1 MKSLLSSMRWSVA
14 GSLLAVLAAAMLI
27 AGCGGSSSKSNT
39 VAVVNLSPAT
49 ISLVAGQVTQLSV
62 SAVNSAATTVAT
74 TFTFNSTNPNLVTV
88 SPAGLVCAGVWDS
101 TFVACNGNNASG
113 VPLTGTATI
122 TASAAGVTSSPVTV
136 SVHPSVTSIQVT
148 PAPLPAGTSCVSH
161 GNTQQFTAKALHNTT
176 DITSSIGQF
185 SWTSS
190 NGSVV
195 GVDANGLATANAP
208 GEAGIV
214 ASVGGVTSQSVPF
227 DTCMPQRIVLHITG
241 DPPGQPTEAT
251 TLAVGQK
258 QTVQAD
264 MIDTNGVVTLG
275 APVTIS
281 SNNPA
286 VATVGGASSGSTL
299 TATAPGG
306 AGLVAVCAPP
316 KCGSGVN
323 KPVYSNL
330 FGVNVTGTS
339 PATTVYVGTTTI
351 PAPGTSPA
359 IVPIDTSKSPPAPGT
374 PIVLP
379 GAPTSMAFT
388 SDGLKLFV
396 DTSSGLVAVDAFSN
410 AATLVDADAI
420 GTILAVSPDGT
431 KVIISNVKFQLDVP
445 SQRIFIFDS
454 SNGTLQTFILPGAV
468 AAAFTSDGFKAYI
481 AANFLDLRTNP
492 PTPGSAIYVWSP
504 ALTLRTL
511 SATGKPNSV
520 APITAGPLSVVADGS
535 GLQVFNVCDN
545 SLNTTL
551 STTSAPQLVAAQK
564 NANTIA
570 VVNQTGVDI
579 KFANLPD
586 TTIGQCPPPV
596 TFNNQFSGFGLGTF
610 TARQVLFGSN
620 GSHIAVLPVG
630 INQIGVAI
638 PSAGPGVIP
647 IAAGGTEA
655 VSGDLTQDGNTL
667 WAGVGGT
674 NTVHEISLDG
684 GGDFFQVQLNLNNTN
699 AVPDLIAVRPK

>member
-1 MKSLLSSMRWSVA
+1 MQWSVA
-14 GSLLAVLAAAMLI
+14 RSLLAVFAAMLI
-27 AGCGGSSSKSNT
+27 AGCGGSSSNTNT
-39 VAVVNLSPAT
+39 VAVVNLAPAT
-49 ISLVAGQVTQLSV
+49 ISLVAGQVSQLTV
-62 SAVNSAATTVAT
+62 AAVNSAATAVTT
-74 TFTFNSTNPNLVTV
+74 TFTFNSTNPNLVTI
-88 SPAGLVCAGVWDS
+88 SPSGLVCGGVWDS
-101 TFVACNGNNASG
+101 TFVTCNGNNAAG
-113 VPLTGTATI
+113 VPLTGTATV
-122 TASAAGVTSSPVTV
+122 TASAAGITSSPVTV
-136 SVHPSVTSIQVT
+136 SVHPNVTSIQISPT
-148 PAPLPAGTSCVSH
+148 TLPGCISH
-161 GNTQQFTAKALHNTT
+161 SNTAQFTAKAFNNGN

-185 SWTSS
+185 SWASS
-190 NGSVV
+190 DVTVV
-195 GVDANGLATANAP
+195 RVDANGLATANSP
-208 GEAGIV
+208 GLAGIV

-227 DTCMPQRIVLHITG
+227 NTCMPQRLVLHLTG
-241 DPPGQPTEAT
+241 DPPGQPTETT
-251 TLAVGQK
+251 TLAVGQT
-258 QTVQAD
+258 QVIQAD

-281 SNNPA
+281 SNNTA
-286 VATVGGASSGSTL
+286 VASIGGSTL

-316 KCGSGVN
+316 KCGNGVN
-323 KPVYSNL
+323 QPVYSNL

-359 IVPIDTSKSPPAPGT
+359 IVPIDTSQSPPLPGT
-374 PIVLP
+374 PIALP

-388 SDGLKLFV
+388 SDGLKLYV
-396 DTSSGLVAVDAFSN
+396 DTSSGLVSVDALAN
-410 AATLVDADAI
+410 TATLLDADAI

-431 KVIISNVKFQLDVP
+431 KVIISNVKFQLDIH

-454 SNGTLQTFILPGAV
+454 SNNTLQTFILPGAV
-468 AAAFTSDGFKAYI
+468 SAAFTSDGFKAYI
-481 AANFLDLRTNP
+481 AANFVDNTL
-492 PTPGSAIYVWSP
+492 TPSQQSRVYVWSP
-504 ALTLRTL
+504 VLTLRTL
-511 SATGKPNSV
+511 TPSGTPSSV
-520 APITAGPLSVVADGS
+520 APIAAGPLSVVADGS

-610 TARQVLFGSN
+610 TARQVLVGSN

-638 PSAGPGVIP
+638 PGAGPGVIA

-655 VSGDLTQDGNTL
+655 VSGDLTQDGNIL

-674 NTVHEISLDG
+674 NTVHEISLAG

-699 AVPDLIAVRPK
+699 ALPDLIAVRPK

>member
-1 MKSLLSSMRWSVA
+1 MKSLLGSMRWSVA
-14 GSLLAVLAAAMLI
+14 GSLLALLAAAMLM
-27 AGCGGSSSKSNT
+27 AGCGGSSSNSNT
-39 VAVVNLSPAT
+39 VAVVNLAPAT
-49 ISLVAGQVTQLSV
+49 ISLVAGQVTPLSV
-62 SAVNSAATTVAT
+62 SAVNSAATAVAT

-88 SPAGLVCAGVWDS
+88 SPAGLVCGGVWDS
-101 TFVACNGNNASG
+101 TFVTCNGNNASG
-113 VPLTGTATI
+113 VPLTGTATV

-136 SVHPSVTSIQVT
+136 SVHPSVTSIQIS
-148 PAPLPAGTSCVSH
+148 PATVSGCVSH
-161 GNTQQFTAKALHNTT
+161 GNTQQFTAKALHNGN

-185 SWTSS
+185 SWASS
-190 NGSVV
+190 NGAVV
-195 GVDANGLATANAP
+195 SVDANGLATANTP

-227 DTCMPQRIVLHITG
+227 DTCMPQRIVLHLTG

-251 TLAVGQK
+251 TLAVGQT
-258 QTVQAD
+258 QTIQAD

-275 APVTIS
+275 APISVS

-286 VATVGGASSGSTL
+286 VATIAGATTGATL

-316 KCGSGVN
+316 KCGSGIN
-323 KPVYSNL
+323 TPVYSNL

-359 IVPIDTSKSPPAPGT
+359 IIPIDTSKSPPAPGT

-388 SDGLKLFV
+388 SDGLKLYV
-396 DTSSGLVAVDAFSN
+396 DTSSGLVSVDALSN
-410 AATLVDADAI
+410 AATLLDADAI

-431 KVIISNVKFQLDVP
+431 KVIISNVKFQLDIH

-454 SNGTLQTFILPGAV
+454 SNNTLQTFILPGAV
-468 AAAFTSDGFKAYI
+468 GAAFTSDGFKAYI
-481 AANFLDLRTNP
+481 AANFVDPAAATNP
-492 PTPGSAIYVWSP
+492 QARIYVWSP
-504 ALTLRTL
+504 VLTLRTL
-511 SATGKPNSV
+511 TPTGTPNSV
-520 APITAGPLSVVADGS
+520 APVSAGPLSVVADGS

-545 SLNTTL
+545 SLSTTL

-564 NANTIA
+564 DANTIA

-596 TFNNQFSGFGLGTF
+596 TFNNQFSGFGLGAF

-630 INQIGVAI
+630 IDQIGVAI

-674 NTVHEISLDG
+674 NTVHEISLAG

>member
-1 MKSLLSSMRWSVA
+1 MRWSVA
-14 GSLLAVLAAAMLI
+14 GSLLALLAAAMLM
-27 AGCGGSSSKSNT
+27 AGCGGSSSNSNT
-39 VAVVNLSPAT
+39 VAVVNLAPAT
-49 ISLVAGQVTQLSV
+49 ISLVAGQVTPLSV
-62 SAVNSAATTVAT
+62 SAVNSAATAVAT

-88 SPAGLVCAGVWDS
+88 SPAGLVCGGVWDS
-101 TFVACNGNNASG
+101 TFVTCNGNNASG
-113 VPLTGTATI
+113 VPLTGTATV

-136 SVHPSVTSIQVT
+136 SVHPSVTSIQIS
-148 PAPLPAGTSCVSH
+148 PATVSGCVSH
-161 GNTQQFTAKALHNTT
+161 GNTQQFTAKALHNGN

-185 SWTSS
+185 SWASS
-190 NGSVV
+190 NGAVV
-195 GVDANGLATANAP
+195 SVDANGLATANTP

-227 DTCMPQRIVLHITG
+227 DTCMPQRIVLHLTG

-251 TLAVGQK
+251 TLAVGQT
-258 QTVQAD
+258 QTIQAD

-275 APVTIS
+275 APISVS

-286 VATVGGASSGSTL
+286 VATIAGATTGATL

-316 KCGSGVN
+316 KCGSGIN
-323 KPVYSNL
+323 TPVYSNL

-359 IVPIDTSKSPPAPGT
+359 IIPIDTSKSPPAPGT

-388 SDGLKLFV
+388 SDGLKLYV
-396 DTSSGLVAVDAFSN
+396 DTSSGLVSVDALSN
-410 AATLVDADAI
+410 AATLLDADAI

-431 KVIISNVKFQLDVP
+431 KVIISNVKFQLDIH

-454 SNGTLQTFILPGAV
+454 TNNTLQTFILPGAV
-468 AAAFTSDGFKAYI
+468 GAAFTSDGFKAYI
-481 AANFLDLRTNP
+481 AANFVDPAAATNP
-492 PTPGSAIYVWSP
+492 QARIYVWSP
-504 ALTLRTL
+504 VLTLRTL
-511 SATGKPNSV
+511 TPTGTPNSV
-520 APITAGPLSVVADGS
+520 APVSAGPLSVVADGS

-545 SLNTTL
+545 SLSTTL

-564 NANTIA
+564 DANTIA

-596 TFNNQFSGFGLGTF
+596 TFNNQFSGFGLGAF

-630 INQIGVAI
+630 IDQIGVAI

-674 NTVHEISLDG
+674 NTVHEISLAG

>member
-1 MKSLLSSMRWSVA
+1 MQWSA
-14 GSLLAVLAAAMLI
+14 IRNLLAVLTAVLI
-27 AGCGGSSSKSNT
+27 AGCGGGSSNNNT
-39 VAVVNLSPAT
+39 VAVVNLGPAS
-49 ISLVAGQVTQLSV
+49 ISLVAGQVAQLSV
-62 SAVNSAATTVAT
+62 SALNSAATNVAT

-88 SPAGLVCAGVWDS
+88 SPGGLVCGGVWDS
-101 TFVACNGNNASG
+101 TFVTCNGNNAAG
-113 VPLTGTATI
+113 VPLTGTATL
-122 TASAAGVTSSPVTV
+122 TASAAGITSSPVTV
-136 SVHPSVTSIQVT
+136 SVHASVTSIQVS
-148 PAPLPAGTSCVSH
+148 PPSLPGCVSH
-161 GNTQQFTAKALHNTT
+161 SNTQQFTAKAFHNGN

-185 SWTSS
+185 SWNTSD
-190 NGSVV
+190 GTVV
-195 GVDANGLATANAP
+195 SVDANGLATANGP
-208 GEAGIV
+208 GLAGIV

-227 DTCMPQRIVLHITG
+227 NTCMPQRIVLHITG

-251 TLAVGQK
+251 TLAVGQT
-258 QTVQAD
+258 QTIQAD
-264 MIDTNGVVTLG
+264 MIDQNGAVTLG

-306 AGLVAVCAPP
+306 AGLIAVCAPP
-316 KCGSGVN
+316 KCGNGIN

-359 IVPIDTSKSPPAPGT
+359 IVPIDTSKSPPAAGT
-374 PIVLP
+374 PIALP

-388 SDGLKLFV
+388 SDGLKLYV
-396 DTSSGLVAVDAFSN
+396 DTSSGLVSVDALSN
-410 AATLVDADAI
+410 SATLLDADAI
-420 GTILAVSPDGT
+420 GTILAVSPDGK

-454 SNGTLQTFILPGAV
+454 GSNTLQTFILPGAV

-492 PTPGSAIYVWSP
+492 PTPGTAIYVWSP
-504 ALTLRTL
+504 VLTLRTL
-511 SATGKPNSV
+511 SATGTPNSV
-520 APITAGPLSVVADGS
+520 APVAAGPLSVIADGS
-535 GLQVFNVCDN
+535 GLQVLNVCDN

-551 STTSAPQLVAAQK
+551 ATTSSPQLVAAQK
-564 NANTIA
+564 NANTIVA
-570 VVNQTGVDI
+570 VNQTGVDI
-579 KFANLPD
+579 KFASLPD
-586 TTIGQCPPPV
+586 ATIGQCPPPV
-596 TFNNQFSGFGLGTF
+596 SFNNQFSGFGLGTF
-610 TARQVLFGSN
+610 TARQVLVGSN

-638 PSAGPGVIP
+638 PGAGPGVIP

-655 VSGDLTQDGNTL
+655 VSGDLTQDGNIL
-667 WAGVGGT
+667 WAGVAGT
-674 NTVHEISLDG
+674 NTVHEISLAG

>member
-1 MKSLLSSMRWSVA
+1 
-14 GSLLAVLAAAMLI
+14 
-27 AGCGGSSSKSNT
+27 
-39 VAVVNLSPAT
+39 
-49 ISLVAGQVTQLSV
+49 
-62 SAVNSAATTVAT
+62 
-74 TFTFNSTNPNLVTV
+74 
-88 SPAGLVCAGVWDS
+88 
-101 TFVACNGNNASG
+101 
-113 VPLTGTATI
+113 
-122 TASAAGVTSSPVTV
+122 
-136 SVHPSVTSIQVT
+136 
-148 PAPLPAGTSCVSH
+148 
-161 GNTQQFTAKALHNTT
+161 
-176 DITSSIGQF
+176 
-185 SWTSS
+185 
-190 NGSVV
+190 
-195 GVDANGLATANAP
+195 
-208 GEAGIV
+208 
-214 ASVGGVTSQSVPF
+214 
-227 DTCMPQRIVLHITG
+227 MPQRIVLHITG

-251 TLAVGQK
+251 TLAVGQT
-258 QTVQAD
+258 QTIQAD
-264 MIDTNGVVTLG
+264 MVDTNGVVTLG

-281 SNNPA
+281 SNNSA
-286 VATVGGASSGSTL
+286 VATVAGPTSGSTL

-316 KCGSGVN
+316 KCGNGVN
-323 KPVYSNL
+323 RPVYSNL

-388 SDGLKLFV
+388 SDGLKLYV
-396 DTSSGLVAVDAFSN
+396 DTSSGLVSVDALAN
-410 AATLVDADAI
+410 TAALLDADAI

-431 KVIISNVKFQLDVP
+431 KVIISNVKFQLDIH

-454 SNGTLQTFILPGAV
+454 SNNTLQTFILPGAV
-468 AAAFTSDGFKAYI
+468 GAAFTSDGFKAYI
-481 AANFLDLRTNP
+481 AANFVDNTLSPAQQSRV
-492 PTPGSAIYVWSP
+492 YVWSP
-504 ALTLRTL
+504 VLTLRTL
-511 SATGKPNSV
+511 TPTGTPNSV
-520 APITAGPLSVVADGS
+520 APLAAGPLSVIADGS

-545 SLNTTL
+545 SLSTTL
-551 STTSAPQLVAAQK
+551 ATTSAPQLVAAQK

-570 VVNQTGVDI
+570 AVNQTGVDI

-586 TTIGQCPPPV
+586 ATIGQCPAPV
-596 TFNNQFSGFGLGTF
+596 TFNNQFSGFGLGAF
-610 TARQVLFGSN
+610 TARQVLVGSN

-638 PSAGPGVIP
+638 PGAGPGVVP

-674 NTVHEISLDG
+674 NTVHEISLAG

>member
-1 MKSLLSSMRWSVA
+1 MRWSV
-14 GSLLAVLAAAMLI
+14 GGTLLAVLAAMLI
-27 AGCGGSSSKSNT
+27 TGCGGSSSNKNT
-39 VAVVNLSPAT
+39 VAVVNLAPAT
-49 ISLVAGQVTQLSV
+49 ISIVAGQVSQLSV
-62 SAVNSAATTVAT
+62 SALNSAAGAVTT
-74 TFTFNSTNPNLVTV
+74 TFTFNSTDPNLVTV
-88 SPAGLVCAGVWDS
+88 SPAGVVCGGVWDS
-101 TFVACNGNNASG
+101 TFVTCNGNNAAG
-113 VPLTGTATI
+113 VPLTGTATV
-122 TASAAGVTSSPVTV
+122 TASAAGITSSPVTV
-136 SVHPSVTSIQVT
+136 SVHPSVTSIQISPT
-148 PAPLPAGTSCVSH
+148 TLPGCISH
-161 GNTQQFTAKALHNTT
+161 SNTAQFTAKAFNNGN

-185 SWTSS
+185 SWASS

-195 GVDANGLATANAP
+195 SVDANGLATANSP
-208 GEAGIV
+208 GLAGIV

-227 DTCMPQRIVLHITG
+227 NTCMPQRLILHLTG

-251 TLAVGQK
+251 TLAVGQT
-258 QTVQAD
+258 QTIQAD

-286 VATVGGASSGSTL
+286 VATVAGASSGSTL

-323 KPVYSNL
+323 QPVYSNL

-388 SDGLKLFV
+388 SDGLKLYV
-396 DTSSGLVAVDAFSN
+396 DTSSGLVSVDALSN
-410 AATLVDADAI
+410 SATLLDADAI

-431 KVIISNVKFQLDVP
+431 KVIISNVKFQLDIH

-454 SNGTLQTFILPGAV
+454 SNNTLQTFILPGAV
-468 AAAFTSDGFKAYI
+468 GAAFTSDGFKAYI
-481 AANFLDLRTNP
+481 AANFVDNTLSPAQQSRV
-492 PTPGSAIYVWSP
+492 YVWSP
-504 ALTLRTL
+504 VLTLRTL
-511 SATGKPNSV
+511 TPSGTPNSV
-520 APITAGPLSVVADGS
+520 APVAAGPLSVVADGS

-545 SLNTTL
+545 SLSTTL
-551 STTSAPQLVAAQK
+551 STTSAPQLLAAQK

-579 KFANLPD
+579 KLANLPD
-586 TTIGQCPPPV
+586 ATIGQCPPPV
-596 TFNNQFSGFGLGTF
+596 TFSNQFSDFGLGTF

-630 INQIGVAI
+630 INQIGVAV
-638 PSAGPGVIP
+638 PGAGPGVVP
-647 IAAGGTEA
+647 IAASGTEA
-655 VSGDLTQDGNTL
+655 VSGALTQDGNTL
-667 WAGVGGT
+667 WAGVAGT
-674 NTVHEISLDG
+674 NTVHEISLAG
-684 GGDFFQVQLNLNNTN
+684 AGDFFQVQLNLNNTN
-699 AVPDLIAVRPK
+699 AVPDLIAVRPR